1 MIVEKS
7 LEKENVSLESPETS
21 AQIGFSL
28 RSFKSKIQGLSSE
41 KTDYK
46 A

>member
-7 LEKENVSLESPETS
+7 LEKKNVSLESPETS
-21 AQIGFSL
+21 ALIGFSL
-28 RSFKSKIQGLSSE
+28 RSFKLEIQGLSSQ